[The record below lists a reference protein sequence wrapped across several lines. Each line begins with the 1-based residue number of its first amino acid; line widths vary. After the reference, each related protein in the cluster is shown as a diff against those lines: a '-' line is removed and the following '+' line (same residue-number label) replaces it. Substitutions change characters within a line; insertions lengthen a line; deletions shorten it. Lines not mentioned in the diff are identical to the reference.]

1 MRNQVMR
8 DMYDL
13 LPPARGATLRRRN
26 KERLA
31 QLEAQAPV
39 RRARLAR
46 ALRALKAEGRR
57 IG

>member
-1 MRNQVMR
+1 MR

-13 LPPARGATLRRRN
+13 LPLKRGSELRRRN

-31 QLEAQAPV
+31 QLEAQAPA

-46 ALRALKAEGRR
+46 ARRALKAQGRR
-57 IG
+57 LD

>member
-1 MRNQVMR
+1 MR

-13 LPPARGATLRRRN
+13 LPPKRGSELRRRN

-31 QLEAQAPV
+31 QLAAQAPA

-46 ALRALKAEGRR
+46 ARRALKAQGRR
-57 IG
+57 LG

>member
-1 MRNQVMR
+1 MR

-13 LPPARGATLRRRN
+13 LPPERGSKLRRYN

-31 QLEAQAPV
+31 HLEARAPA

-46 ALRALKAEGRR
+46 ARRARKAQGRR
-57 IG
+57 PG

>member
-1 MRNQVMR
+1 MR

-13 LPPARGATLRRRN
+13 LPRERGSQLRRRN

-31 QLEAQAPV
+31 QLEAQAPA

-46 ALRALKAEGRR
+46 ARRRLKAQRFRLG
-57 IG
+57 